1 MWIVSYH
8 TLNRLLTRFEGAHCA
23 QWDSNFAFKDLNNV
37 SETEDREFCSHIED
51 FTNTTAYDDIEKK
64 VASFNGIISWA
75 EHFVPI
81 LLAFY
86 IGSWSDHWGR
96 KPFLAVC
103 MLGRVIGA
111 GFSLLN
117 AVYLDEWNRWRRFYK
132 SFIVTIQVQ
141 VKNPS
146 LKYKVRTL
154 KDFFFS
160 EFQAKKC

>member
-1 MWIVSYH
+1 MKARIARTEILV
-8 TLNRLLTRFEGAHCA
+8 
-23 QWDSNFAFKDLNNV
+23 FKDLNNV

-117 AVYLDEWNRWRRFYK
+117 AVYLDEWNR
-132 SFIVTIQVQ
+132 
-141 VKNPS
+141 
-146 LKYKVRTL
+146 
-154 KDFFFS
+154 
-160 EFQAKKC
+160 